1 MCLQYC
7 LYELVIFIHCKHYV
21 PCCTLIIHSKSLS
34 ITQLSDYIR
43 QWRRS
48 MIRSKRREIGL
59 SQSELARRIRK
70 NKSYVS
76 RLERKVN
83 NYHPSMYT
91 SSNYT
96 SRIIIFSHSSTYSI
110 SCHSISISSTK

>member
-7 LYELVIFIHCKHYV
+7 LYELVIFIYCKHYV
-21 PCCTLIIHSKSLS
+21 PCCTLIIHSKTLS

-43 QWRRS
+43 QWRRT

-83 NYHPSMYT
+83 NYHPSMDLIKKM
-91 SSNYT
+91 SKELKCCP
-96 SRIIIFSHSSTYSI
+96 IELFIFFADIDCEYF
-110 SCHSISISSTK
+110 KK